1 MRRFSQRVSRLGQRF
16 APRSPTVAAMN
27 DSTAAALYTPRRIAR
42 SQFVDVRGLAYHVLA
57 WGQTSAVTATR
68 PPLVM
73 MHGWMDVAA
82 SFQFVV
88 DALAAQGDGAASGER
103 YIVAAD
109 WRGFGLTET
118 PPKGDCYWFPD
129 YLGDLDALLDHV
141 SPDAP
146 VDLLGHSM
154 GGNVAMLYAGV
165 RPARVRRLVNLEGF
179 GQPEAGPAQAPK
191 RFARWLDE
199 LKAPQELRR
208 YASLDAV
215 AARLRKTNPLLPQE
229 RADWLAAHWSR
240 RSDDGQWEIL
250 GDPAHKRLNPVLYR
264 KDEVLE
270 CWRRI
275 TDALGRGRPH
285 RHLAVVGRALY
296 QGAVPRAARGGGEC
310 REARPRAGRP
320 HAAPR
325 PARGA
330 GARAAG
336 FPRRALNGKSS
347 VRKFHLIEHTDC
359 AMDIERIND
368 IGNLLADLTARTDAL
383 RGYL

>member
-1 MRRFSQRVSRLGQRF
+1 
-16 APRSPTVAAMN
+16 MN
-27 DSTAAALYTPRRIAR
+27 DSSAAAAAYTPRRIAR
-42 SQFVDVRGLAYHVLA
+42 SRFVEVRGLAYHLLA

-88 DALAAQGDGAASGER
+88 DALAAQGDGEASGER

-109 WRGFGLTET
+109 WRGFGLSAT
-118 PPKGDCYWFPD
+118 PPASDSYWFPD

-165 RPARVRRLVNLEGF
+165 RPERVCRLINLEGF
-179 GQPEAGPAQAPK
+179 GQPESSPAQAPK
-191 RFARWLDE
+191 RFAQWLDE
-199 LKAPQELRR
+199 LKTPQDLRR

-215 AARLRKTNPLLPQE
+215 AARLRKTNPLLSRE
-229 RADWLAAHWSR
+229 RADWLAAHWSCR
-240 RSDDGQWEIL
+240 GDDGQWQIL
-250 GDPAHKRLNPVLYR
+250 GDPAHKRVNPVLYR

-275 TDALGRGRPH
+275 TAPTLWVEGDRSDIGLWWGERYTKAHFHER
-285 RHLAVVGRALY
+285 LAVVAKVEKHVLAPAGHMLHHDQPEALARVLRAFLD
-296 QGAVPRAARGGGEC
+296 AA
-310 REARPRAGRP
+310 
-320 HAAPR
+320 
-325 PARGA
+325 
-330 GARAAG
+330 
-336 FPRRALNGKSS
+336 
-347 VRKFHLIEHTDC
+347 
-359 AMDIERIND
+359 
-368 IGNLLADLTARTDAL
+368 
-383 RGYL
+383 